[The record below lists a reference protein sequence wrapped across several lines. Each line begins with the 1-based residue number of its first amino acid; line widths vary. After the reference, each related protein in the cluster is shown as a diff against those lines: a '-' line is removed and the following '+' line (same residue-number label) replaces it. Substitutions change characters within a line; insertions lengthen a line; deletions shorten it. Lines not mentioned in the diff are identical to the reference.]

1 MKLVK
6 IMENATISNTELY
19 AIKDEF
25 DNVSKELEK
34 INKNYS
40 DLITKIIKNNKLEE
54 LQKIFDIIE
63 HFKKERKEILEVL
76 SKPFSSETVTVA
88 MDNIDRK
95 STRLNSSHL

>member
-6 IMENATISNTELY
+6 NMENATISNTELY
-19 AIKDEF
+19 AVKDMF
-25 DNVSKELEK
+25 DNVLKELEK

-40 DLITKIIKNNKLEE
+40 DLITKIIKNDKLEE

-63 HFKKERKEILEVL
+63 RFKKERKEILEVL

-88 MDNIDRK
+88 MDNID
-95 STRLNSSHL
+95 SYSNYVI

>member
-19 AIKDEF
+19 AVKDKF

-40 DLITKIIKNNKLEE
+40 DLITKIIK
-54 LQKIFDIIE
+54 
-63 HFKKERKEILEVL
+63 KEK
-76 SKPFSSETVTVA
+76 
-88 MDNIDRK
+88 
-95 STRLNSSHL
+95 

>member
-19 AIKDEF
+19 AIKDKF

-40 DLITKIIKNNKLEE
+40 DLITKIIKNNKIEE

-63 HFKKERKEILEVL
+63 HFKKEGMMVDYPSDVIVQ
-76 SKPFSSETVTVA
+76 FVFGGV
-88 MDNIDRK
+88 
-95 STRLNSSHL
+95 